1 MSACPLEVLFPRI
14 AQELVSRWQTP
25 ELEPYL
31 DNLIYD
37 PRGGR
42 KGFPLEVMSDLLSLA
57 ELHWWMT
64 HKRAGEAAASLEEF
78 SFGGAPK
85 P

>member
-1 MSACPLEVLFPRI
+1 MSACPLEALFPRI
-14 AQELVSRWQTP
+14 AQELVSRWPTP
-25 ELEPYL
+25 KLELYL

-42 KGFPLEVMSDLLSLA
+42 QGFPLDVMSDLLFLA
-57 ELHWWMT
+57 ELRWWMT
-64 HKRAGEAAASLEEF
+64 HKQGEAAVSLDEF

-85 P
+85 R